1 MGIISKLLAPIR
13 VALVGAGYFGR
24 FHAKH
29 LAANP
34 AVKFVGVAD
43 IDETRTQAI
52 AQEYGIEAV
61 ADYRALIGLV
71 DAACVVVPTPIHFEV
86 AREFVEAGVHV
97 LVEKPITD
105 SVENARILADLVEE
119 RRQVLQVGHVERF
132 SPTFR
137 VLAER
142 ATCPL
147 YIESYRISPWKKR
160 AGEVDVVLDLMI
172 HDIDMILGLVASPV
186 ATVHAIGAPILNPT
200 PDLAN
205 ARIVFESG
213 CVANVTASRVSYK
226 TERRVRIFQPN
237 SYLIGDFA
245 NDSVDSYT
253 VEGDLATDGL
263 AAIKYDSIEVPKGD
277 SLATEIAD
285 FVECVAT
292 GRKPTVD
299 GRDGCEAIR
308 VAQMVTDS
316 ISEHHRSAEALLA
329 R

>member
-1 MGIISKLLAPIR
+1 MGIKPKLSAPIR

-29 LAANP
+29 LVANP
-34 AVKFVGVAD
+34 AVRLVGVAD
-43 IDETRTQAI
+43 VDETRARAI

-71 DAACVVVPTPIHFEV
+71 DAASIVVPTPIHFEV
-86 AREFVEAGVHV
+86 ARDFIEAGVHA
-97 LVEKPITD
+97 LVEKPITN
-105 SVENARILADLVEE
+105 SVESASMLADLAEA
-119 RRQVLQVGHVERF
+119 RGQVLQVGHVERF

-137 VLAER
+137 ILAER
-142 ATCPL
+142 TTRPL

-172 HDIDMILGLVASPV
+172 HDIDIILGLVTSQV
-186 ATVHAIGAPILNPT
+186 VSVHAIGAPILNPT

-226 TERRVRIFQPN
+226 TERRIRVFQPK

-245 NDSVDSYT
+245 NYSVDSYT
-253 VEGDLATDGL
+253 VQGDPASEGLK
-263 AAIKYDSIEVPKGD
+263 AIKFDSIEVPKGD
-277 SLATEIAD
+277 SLAIEIAG
-285 FVECVAT
+285 FVDCIIS
-292 GRKPTVD
+292 GRKPIVD

-316 ISEHHRSAEALLA
+316 ISEHHRGVEALLA
-329 R
+329 Q